1 MNKHEKIVLVTHN
14 DLDGVGCQ
22 ILLKRIFPEYD
33 IKVINCN
40 YDKVDSIVKKLI
52 KSGEHYDRLLIT
64 DISVRDKEVIDMID
78 KQTSFGTVALLDHH
92 DTVEYLNQFKWATV
106 KKVDETGKK
115 VCGTSLLLDYIE
127 KVMHT
132 DIWQN
137 IRYFTELVRLWDTW
151 DWVEHKDEFEGMLPK
166 KLNNLLHIYGIEKFS
181 YVMANRLYFGCA
193 EELLDG
199 TDELILSIK
208 QEEIN
213 NYINQK
219 EATMKK
225 VIVDDHR
232 VGVIFGEMYISE
244 TGNELSNRHPE
255 LDYIAILNGNVVSLR
270 TSKTNIHLGEIAKKY
285 GGGGHQ
291 QAAGFSIS
299 YDKMD
304 ELLRFYFEKEV
315 DFVE

>member
-22 ILLKRIFPEYD
+22 ILLKRIFPDYD
-33 IKVINCN
+33 IKVFNCN

-52 KSGEHYDRLLIT
+52 QSGEHYDRLLIT

-78 KQTSFGTVALLDHH
+78 KQTCFVTVALLDHH
-92 DTVEYLNQFKWATV
+92 DTVEYLNQFNWATV

-166 KLNNLLHIYGIEKFS
+166 KLNTLLHIYGIEKFAYIMYS
-181 YVMANRLYFGCA
+181 RLYVGCT
-193 EELLDG
+193 EELLDE

-219 EATMKK
+219 ESTMKK

-255 LDYIAILNGNVVSLR
+255 LDYIAILNGNVISLR
-270 TSKTNIHLGEIAKKY
+270 TSKNDIHLGEIAKKY

-291 QAAGFSIS
+291 QAAGFSMPS
-299 YDKMD
+299 DKVD
-304 ELLRFYFEKEV
+304 ELLWLYFEHKV
-315 DFVE
+315 DFLE